1 MKEEE
6 KKRWRGQTE
15 EGNDRELM
23 HPEIR
28 SAGTVGE
35 VRKQTLR
42 KTLRISYNDVS
53 RRMTQ

>member
-15 EGNDRELM
+15 EGDDRELM